1 MCGKFWY
8 KDYGLPHHD
17 GLRADVRVVGLA
29 QQKALPLLERLR
41 QLLEDK
47 QPMSL
52 SPSTYWQHI
61 GGTKQS
67 LPQQIAPDSYLLIVI
82 KCSKVLKLSYVIQG
96 LKRRKKK
103 RKNKE
108 KRERAKRHLKE

>member
-1 MCGKFWY
+1 MTRSEQPINYLYLYFIFLQAVLCGKFWY

-17 GLRADVRVVGLA
+17 GFRADVKVVGLA

-61 GGTKQS
+61 GGTKLC
-67 LPQQIAPDSYLLIVI
+67 LPQQIGPHPYLHYI
-82 KCSKVLKLSYVIQG
+82 KCSKVLYISCVV
-96 LKRRKKK
+96 
-103 RKNKE
+103 
-108 KRERAKRHLKE
+108 